1 MLAEQEATAFARIIE
16 SARRLEA
23 TSRPEVQDATGFS
36 RTLVTK
42 YVDSL
47 IDLNILEE
55 GALGPSKGG
64 RAPRQLRF
72 NASAGVI
79 LLAELGATGMSLSIS
94 DLSGK
99 FFEVIELESD
109 IGLGP
114 EKVLLRIEKEFDRLI
129 SKTKKPVWGIGIGLP
144 GPVEFATG
152 IPISPPIMS
161 GWDRYPVRQRLSRK
175 FNAPVWIDNDVNL
188 MALGE
193 AARNHQRKY
202 NELIYIKIGSGIGAG
217 ILTHGQ
223 LHRGA
228 QGCAGDIGHIA
239 VTGHANVVCRCGNV
253 GCLEAIAGGIALAR
267 DAEIA
272 AENGHSKYLAER
284 LRINK
289 KVQAS
294 DVIEG
299 AKSGDKWCVDSVNDA
314 GKEIG
319 KILAMLV
326 NFYNPS
332 LVVVGGGIATSGEQ
346 ILASIRETVFKRSL
360 PLATRD
366 LEIRL
371 GEDSNSTGLI
381 GAAEMVISEMF
392 SPQILRQWV
401 ESGAPDSAL
410 EY

>member
-1 MLAEQEATAFARIIE
+1 MLGEQEATAFARIIE

-202 NELIYIKIGSGIGAG
+202 NELI
-217 ILTHGQ
+217 
-223 LHRGA
+223 
-228 QGCAGDIGHIA
+228 
-239 VTGHANVVCRCGNV
+239 
-253 GCLEAIAGGIALAR
+253 
-267 DAEIA
+267 
-272 AENGHSKYLAER
+272 
-284 LRINK
+284 
-289 KVQAS
+289 
-294 DVIEG
+294 
-299 AKSGDKWCVDSVNDA
+299 
-314 GKEIG
+314 
-319 KILAMLV
+319 
-326 NFYNPS
+326 
-332 LVVVGGGIATSGEQ
+332 
-346 ILASIRETVFKRSL
+346 
-360 PLATRD
+360 
-366 LEIRL
+366 
-371 GEDSNSTGLI
+371 
-381 GAAEMVISEMF
+381 
-392 SPQILRQWV
+392 
-401 ESGAPDSAL
+401 
-410 EY
+410 